1 MKTLLTFCIS
11 ILLFT
16 GIRAQEQVIFFDNFS
31 DGNFN
36 GWTVFDDPEPR
47 SGPSDWAVENEVL
60 RQKSNIWAYDPPA
73 EFLYHLGSHVSSG
86 DKNWQDYS
94 LNAVL
99 RSTDN
104 DGIGLLFRYQDEQ
117 NYYRILLM
125 NDAGNSGAVGSAVQ
139 RIQRFVDG
147 EPRTLHQNLVSEAY
161 PSGYF
166 SLTADV
172 RGDSIKAYLNG
183 ELIGAV
189 RDTVYDSG
197 KIGLFV
203 YANSGAYFDSVMVS
217 ADPFVYGEPDIET
230 SYPVMV
236 DRMPYIQRPTTESAE
251 IAWRT
256 VQPFI
261 GKVEVGLEKGVYTQ
275 TLTEAASARKH
286 HIVIEGLQPD
296 TRYFYR
302 VSNGDNVIL
311 EDESFKTAKPDSMN
325 QLSFLILGDS
335 GVNTDIQRA
344 VNDQML
350 ASHNADAADFLIH
363 VGDVHQGDGSAYDD
377 IYFSIYEEL
386 LKQMNFFLSIG
397 NHDTYTDNAA
407 PYLDDFYL
415 PDNNPEQ
422 SERYYS
428 YRWANAY
435 FIVLDSNIDMA
446 PGSPQYSFLLS
457 ELQSERQQ
465 TADWTFVYF
474 HHPPYCEYWPAWDG
488 DPVVREHL
496 MPLFEDYE
504 VDMVLNGHTHAYE
517 KGELNGVTYVI
528 SGGGGGGL
536 DTYARDFPHITIS
549 EGVHHYSRI
558 DIEGKELQFRAV
570 DMNGNLVDEF
580 TISKSLVSSEDEAE
594 IPASIKLYQNYPNP
608 FNPETII
615 DFELSEAGDVRL
627 QVFDAAGRRITELL
641 NEQKAAGRHEVTFDA
656 SGLAS
661 GVYVYRLSAAGI
673 HIEKQMTLIK

>member
-1 MKTLLTFCIS
+1 MKKTLLLFIS
-11 ILLFT
+11 MLLCT
-16 GIRAQEQVIFFDNFS
+16 ALRAQEVIFFDNFD

-36 GWTVFDDPEPR
+36 GWAVFDDPEPR
-47 SGPSDWAVENEVL
+47 SGPSEWVVENGIL

-86 DKNWQDYS
+86 DKAWTDYS
-94 LNAVL
+94 LNAIL

-104 DGIGLLFRYQDEQ
+104 DGIGIIFRYQDEQ

-125 NDAGNSGAVGSAVQ
+125 NDAGNSGSVGSAVQ

-147 EPRTLHQNLVSEAY
+147 EPRTLHQNIVTEAY
-161 PSGYF
+161 PSGFF

-189 RDTVYDSG
+189 RDSIYDSG

-217 ADPFVYGEPDIET
+217 SDPFIYDEPDIEYT
-230 SYPVMV
+230 YPVSV

-261 GKVEVGLEKGVYTQ
+261 GKVEIGLEKGVYTRS
-275 TLTEAASARKH
+275 LTEAASTQKH
-286 HIVIEGLQPD
+286 HVVIDQLQAD

-302 VSNGDNVIL
+302 VSNGSTVIL
-311 EDESFKTAKPDSMN
+311 EDESFKTAKPDEMK
-325 QLSFLILGDS
+325 QLSFLVLGDS

-344 VNDQML
+344 VNNQML
-350 ASHNADAADFLIH
+350 QSHNADAADFLIH
-363 VGDVHQGDGSAYDD
+363 VGDVHQGDGSSYDD

-386 LKQMNFFLSIG
+386 LKQMNFYLSIG
-397 NHDTYTDNAA
+397 NHDTYTDDAA

-415 PDNNPEQ
+415 PRNNPEQ

-446 PGSPQYSFLLS
+446 PGSAQYTFLLN
-457 ELQSERQQ
+457 ELQSDRQQ

-474 HHPPYCEYWPAWDG
+474 HHPPYCEFWPAWDG
-488 DPVVREHL
+488 DPVVRQHL
-496 MPLFEDYE
+496 MPVFEDYD

-536 DTYARDFPHITIS
+536 DAFARDFEHITIS

-558 DIEGKELQFRAV
+558 DIDGLELKFKAV

-580 TISKSLVSSEDEAE
+580 TITKSVLSSEEE
-594 IPASIKLYQNYPNP
+594 SESPNTIQLKQNYPNP
-608 FNPETII
+608 FNPSTTIE
-615 DFELSEAGDVRL
+615 FELNRAAEVQL
-627 QVFDAAGRRITELL
+627 EVFDATGRRVARLTEGF
-641 NEQKAAGRHEVTFDA
+641 KSSGRHSLEFDA
-656 SGLAS
+656 TGLAS
-661 GVYVYRLSAAGI
+661 GVYVYRLTAGNRY
-673 HIEKQMTLIK
+673 IEKTMTLIK